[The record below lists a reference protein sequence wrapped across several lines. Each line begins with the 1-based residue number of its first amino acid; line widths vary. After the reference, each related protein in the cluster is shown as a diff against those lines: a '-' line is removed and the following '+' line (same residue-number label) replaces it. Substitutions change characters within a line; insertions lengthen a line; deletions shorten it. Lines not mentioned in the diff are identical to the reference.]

1 MEETS
6 GLLFPNMLEISMKSW
21 SLIVIINKKHVTQF
35 CDWRDS
41 SDSLVFLKFLLFHVE
56 SSPWTLFWFSPPPP
70 PQPYFPHHL
79 YQLPRPL
86 VASYPSYIA
95 PRPFAKNCFPRDT
108 AAVSTTH
115 TRVLFILSVFN
126 IRSQMV
132 LTAEMFFYCLNL
144 ILFCRPAESHDSLS
158 VL

>member
-1 MEETS
+1 MSHSFVTEETAVIHS
-6 GLLFPNMLEISMKSW
+6 CFLSSCCFMLNHLHE
-21 SLIVIINKKHVTQF
+21 HYF
-35 CDWRDS
+35 D
-41 SDSLVFLKFLLFHVE
+41 FL
-56 SSPWTLFWFSPPPP
+56 PPPP